1 MEKREEEVLEE
12 KKKGEKN
19 GEKGEDKEEE
29 VGWRKHKE
37 ETI

>member
-29 VGWRKHKE
+29 VGWRKYKE
-37 ETI
+37 EII